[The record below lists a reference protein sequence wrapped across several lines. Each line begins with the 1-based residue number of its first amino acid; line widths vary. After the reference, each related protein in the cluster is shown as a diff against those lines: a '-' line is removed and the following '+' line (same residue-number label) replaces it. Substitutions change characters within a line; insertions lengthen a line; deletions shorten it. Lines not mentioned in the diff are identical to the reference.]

1 MACTRAAISECLF
14 EIVME
19 RRRFF
24 GRFAFT
30 IQNGNIWRKKSKKN
44 QRRDWRERRLTLV
57 IHKDGNDS
65 PRRMPK
71 AVANKAVARSFMP
84 LSSDLLP

>member
-1 MACTRAAISECLF
+1 
-14 EIVME
+14 
-19 RRRFF
+19 
-24 GRFAFT
+24 
-30 IQNGNIWRKKSKKN
+30 
-44 QRRDWRERRLTLV
+44 V